1 MAQTVFSKPASG
13 YDMAK
18 PLPLNGALDQ
28 VRPSGIR
35 RFSRLAAETPGC
47 ISLTLGEPGED
58 TPDAIVSRVQED
70 LDARMTHYPPNNG
83 HAFLREGIARDCVRR
98 GLSYDADDIVV
109 TSGATEALFVT
120 MMGLLNPGDEVVI
133 PTPAFILY
141 ESIARLCRACP
152 VLVDTEADSF
162 QLAREKLEAAVTRR
176 TKAIVLASPNNPTGS
191 ILDEESLDAAAFVA
205 REHGVYIICDD
216 VYRKLVYEAGY
227 EGFAVRHPEL
237 RDRVV
242 VVDSFSKPYA
252 MTGWRLGWLAAAAPI
267 VAKLSMVHQFA
278 VSSVPSFIQHAALE
292 ALSYDTAAFM
302 EAYRRRRGLVVD
314 ALHVMGLDLVEPQ
327 GAFYAFPPIR
337 PFGLTSEEFCERAI
351 EEAGVALVPGS
362 LFGGEGHVRL
372 SYACDDETLNEG
384 LIRLAS
390 FIRALKAR
398 S

>member
-1 MAQTVFSKPASG
+1 M
-13 YDMAK
+13 
-18 PLPLNGALDQ
+18 
-28 VRPSGIR
+28 
-35 RFSRLAAETPGC
+35 
-47 ISLTLGEPGED
+47 
-58 TPDAIVSRVQED
+58 
-70 LDARMTHYPPNNG
+70 
-83 HAFLREGIARDCVRR
+83 
-98 GLSYDADDIVV
+98 
-109 TSGATEALFVT
+109 
-120 MMGLLNPGDEVVI
+120 
-133 PTPAFILY
+133 
-141 ESIARLCRACP
+141 
-152 VLVDTEADSF
+152 
-162 QLAREKLEAAVTRR
+162 
-176 TKAIVLASPNNPTGS
+176 
-191 ILDEESLDAAAFVA
+191 DEESLDAAACIA

-216 VYRKLVYEAGY
+216 VYRKLIYEAGY

-292 ALSYDTAAFM
+292 ALSYDTAAFV
-302 EAYRRRRGLVVD
+302 EAYRHRRGLVVD
-314 ALHVMGLDLVEPQ
+314 ALRTMGLDLVEPQ
-327 GAFYAFPPIR
+327 GAFYAFPSIR
-337 PFGLTSEEFCERAI
+337 PLGLPSEEFCERAI